1 MPNYRGY
8 VVKKEYFAVEVE
20 AENGDQAKD
29 LMWDC
34 DLMDEPVDTDWEIY
48 DITEA
53 EHE

>member
-20 AENGDQAKD
+20 AENEDQAKD
-29 LMWDC
+29 LMWEC

-48 DITEA
+48 DITAVA
-53 EHE
+53 EN